1 MAINIEA
8 PPLAESHLK
17 IRNRKSTDVFEYSG
31 AAQKVT
37 ITQMSQ
43 NPTDVKKE

>member
-8 PPLAESHLK
+8 PPPAPLK
-17 IRNRKSTDVFEYSG
+17 NIRNRKSTDVFEYSG